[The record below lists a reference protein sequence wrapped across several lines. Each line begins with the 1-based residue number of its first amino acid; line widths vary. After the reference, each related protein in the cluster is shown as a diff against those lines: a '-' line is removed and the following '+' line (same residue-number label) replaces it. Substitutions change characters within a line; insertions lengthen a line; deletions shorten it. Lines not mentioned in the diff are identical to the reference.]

1 MNKLHYLRPYT
12 YILPTYGEY
21 TMQSSSIDSKTDSF
35 SGSEQ
40 KMPHFEDINQVLP
53 DNNIIE
59 QLPFKQ
65 PTHQ

>member
-1 MNKLHYLRPYT
+1 
-12 YILPTYGEY
+12 
-21 TMQSSSIDSKTDSF
+21 MQSSSIDSKTDSF

-65 PTHQ
+65 PIYQ